1 MADREQIWVSF
12 PGAHE
17 ILARFLRY
25 ILSMSFFTIIF
36 LILVFW
42 WVIRPIWR
50 VATAVNRA
58 RRQAQQMADA
68 FSGQSRQRHQ
78 QPQERKAGWSTP
90 MPHKKHVGKDV
101 GEYVAFE
108 EVSASETTPSTKSGN
123 TRTDSFH
130 SETWE
135 RVTDADWEEI
145 Q

>member
-1 MADREQIWVSF
+1 
-12 PGAHE
+12 
-17 ILARFLRY
+17 
-25 ILSMSFFTIIF
+25 MSFFTIIF

-68 FSGQSRQRHQ
+68 FSGQSRQGRQ
-78 QPQERKAGWSTP
+78 GARQTERKAGWSTP
-90 MPHKKHVGKDV
+90 TPHKKHVAKDV

-108 EVSASETTPSTKSGN
+108 EVTTSETTQSTQSTASG
-123 TRTDSFH
+123 TDTFQ

-135 RVTDADWEEI
+135 RVTDAEWEEI
-145 Q
+145 K